1 MAWTDAQ
8 KDAFFKRLSVL
19 AETMGEPLTPVRLVG
34 YCEALEDVPHAA
46 VMIGLKDAAKVC
58 RWFPKPAELRDLA
71 LESPEWQ
78 RQREREL
85 KAACAKYL
93 PPPPPSR
100 EEVQANINRL
110 RGVLRSLAA
119 PKRMR

>member
-19 AETMGEPLTPVRLVG
+19 AETLGEPLTPVRLVG

-46 VMIGLKDAAKVC
+46 VMLGLKDAAKAC
-58 RWFPKPAELRDLA
+58 RWFPKPVEVRELA
-71 LESPEWQ
+71 LESPEWR

-85 KAACAKYL
+85 EAASAKLL
-93 PPPPPSR
+93 PAPQLTR
-100 EEVQANINRL
+100 EEVRENIGRLQAMLRTLGSQKRL
-110 RGVLRSLAA
+110 A
-119 PKRMR
+119 